1 MNTETVKTGTVST
14 GTITR
19 LPGDTAT
26 QPLAAVPTQGQP
38 PATPAA
44 AAAKP
49 PRADGVMLLAV
60 YHFMLAGLLLLA
72 TMGLAIPTVIT
83 AIVGV
88 VEDSDALIATGIL
101 GLLAAVEVSALGAG
115 SPVFALRFSFHDFT
129 SVFACCFSCPVE
141 ALRFSFQ
148 DLAFALACSLFW
160 PDAALR
166 FSFPDLP

>member
-49 PRADGVMLLAV
+49 PRADGVTLLAV

-83 AIVGV
+83 AIV
-88 VEDSDALIATGIL
+88 E
-101 GLLAAVEVSALGAG
+101 EREALGGAA
-115 SPVFALRFSFHDFT
+115 PALRLSERH
-129 SVFACCFSCPVE
+129 PVE
-141 ALRFSFQ
+141 RRGLR
-148 DLAFALACSLFW
+148 DLEAEPAVARAHLHQRIAERRQVG
-160 PDAALR
+160 PGVDQ
-166 FSFPDLP
+166 LPAGAWARA

>member
-1 MNTETVKTGTVST
+1 MNTETVKTETVST

-49 PRADGVMLLAV
+49 PRADGVTLLAV

-101 GLLAAVEVSALGAG
+101 GLLAAVAMVACFVMLAVGFG
-115 SPVFALRFSFHDFT
+115 LWTLRQWARVAT
-129 SVFACCFSCPVE
+129 I
-141 ALRFSFQ
+141 
-148 DLAFALACSLFW
+148 ALAVLGLMFVPIGTLIGGATLW
-160 PDAALR
+160 YLLKPEVAAEFR
-166 FSFPDLP
+166 

>member
-101 GLLAAVEVSALGAG
+101 GLLATVAMVACIVMLAVGFGLWTLRQWARVATIALSVLGLMFVPIGTLIGGVTLWYLLKPEV
-115 SPVFALRFSFHDFT
+115 
-129 SVFACCFSCPVE
+129 
-141 ALRFSFQ
+141 
-148 DLAFALACSLFW
+148 
-160 PDAALR
+160 AAEFR
-166 FSFPDLP
+166 